1 MRGKKRTP
9 SGGGICSTFSAGE
22 ELTSRT
28 GADVPH
34 RGADVLHREELS
46 SVQARLTGS
55 GVSVVCMLGSAVL
68 SAAEAGVDGAK
79 VRKQSQP

>member
-1 MRGKKRTP
+1 MRGKKRTH
-9 SGGGICSTFSAGE
+9 SGGGIYSTFSAGE

-28 GADVPH
+28 GADVP
-34 RGADVLHREELS
+34 HREELS